1 MLESKNLFNGITT
14 TSGLVQSNIEPYTST
29 ISGNGVMLGN
39 YKKTTEMPEIDQVIF
54 QKEYTIVVWADKKR
68 TIVRC
73 SEEDFDKEKG
83 LAMAIAKRL
92 MDRNKFKKLI
102 ENAAIQD
109 V

>member
-14 TSGLVQSNIEPYTST
+14 TSGLAQSNIEPYTIT
-29 ISGNGVMLGN
+29 LNGNGIMVGN
-39 YKKTTEMPEIDQVIF
+39 YGKTTTLPEIDQVIF

-109 V
+109 K

>member
-14 TSGLVQSNIEPYTST
+14 TSGLVQSNIEPYTIT
-29 ISGNGVMLGN
+29 LNGNGIMIGN
-39 YKKTTEMPEIDQVIF
+39 HGKTITLPEIDQVIF

-109 V
+109 K

>member
-1 MLESKNLFNGITT
+1 MIESKNLFNGITT
-14 TSGLVQSNIEPYTST
+14 TAGLAQSNIEPYTLT
-29 ISGNGVMLGN
+29 ISGNGLMLGN
-39 YKKTTEMPEIDQVIF
+39 YGKTTSIPEIDQVIF

-83 LAMAIAKRL
+83 LAMAIVRRL

-109 V
+109 K